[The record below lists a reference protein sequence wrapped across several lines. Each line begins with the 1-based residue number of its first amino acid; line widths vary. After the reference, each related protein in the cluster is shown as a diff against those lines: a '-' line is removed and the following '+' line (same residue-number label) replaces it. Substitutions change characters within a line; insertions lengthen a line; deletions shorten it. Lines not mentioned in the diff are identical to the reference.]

1 MLVAFSDACAF
12 QARTT
17 KKTLELAL
25 IFFALPFLIILDLGL
40 RRNLLPGWKVK
51 WSPQIPIT
59 DSSSDGCRFWCDGG
73 ESDVAVLGD
82 DDYSG
87 PNITMDARERLE
99 SKIINQ
105 VTNQST
111 LSTAPGLLETNMILL
126 FKSVVNYAIDPKATM
141 IMSLKVQRT
150 ELRNAELMIS
160 DLSSEEQDA
169 AFEFIKTDPKF
180 REKESGDS
188 QIRGMV
194 RSRARGQRDSG
205 SRTDFA
211 RPFSNVQPDR

>member
-126 FKSVVNYAIDPKATM
+126 FKSVVNYAM

-169 AFEFIKTDPKF
+169 AFEFIKTDPNF